1 MPSEKTPL
9 NPPGPGRFTR
19 WSSAGSSSPYRPYR
33 LVYRVL
39 GIPLIAVLGVYLYKG
54 VRDRLVL
61 PECDSS
67 RARQT
72 LSDVLQQLKLTPLRY
87 EPIKTV
93 STGKT
98 EVVCNATLPLP
109 DGGDVV
115 IDYSFVWEGDKANMR
130 YSVVREPP
138 PPQPPAPGA
147 AP

>member
-1 MPSEKTPL
+1 MPSENSTPT
-9 NPPGPGRFTR
+9 PPTTRRFAR
-19 WSSAGSSSPYRPYR
+19 WSSAGTPPPHRPYR
-33 LVYRVL
+33 LAYRII
-39 GIPLIAVLGVYLYKG
+39 GIPLIAVLGVYIYSG
-54 VRDRLVL
+54 IRDRLVL
-61 PECDSS
+61 PTCDSA
-67 RARQT
+67 RAKQT
-72 LSDVLQQLKLTPLRY
+72 LSDVLQQLKLVPLRY

-93 STGKT
+93 STSKT

-115 IDYSFVWEGDKANMR
+115 VDYSFVWEGDKANMR

>member
-1 MPSEKTPL
+1 MPNEKPAPNHPTTRRL
-9 NPPGPGRFTR
+9 TR
-19 WSSAGSSSPYRPYR
+19 WSGAGSPPPFRPYR
-33 LVYRVL
+33 LAYRIL
-39 GIPLIAVLGVYLYKG
+39 GIPLVAVLGVYIYTG

-61 PECDSS
+61 PGCESANAK
-67 RARQT
+67 RT
-72 LSDVLQQLKLTPLRY
+72 LSEIFDQLKLVPLRY